1 MLGTRLASG
10 SLDSEIIIWDAVEEA
25 GLYRLSGHK
34 DKINGLQFLTK
45 PNAIQESF
53 LVSVSADRTIK
64 IWELESQHC
73 QERISNYKLS
83 IFFYFEKKICSML
96 IY

>member
-45 PNAIQESF
+45 PDALQESF

-64 IWELESQHC
+64 IWELETQHC
-73 QERISNYKLS
+73 QERILISN
-83 IFFYFEKKICSML
+83 FEI
-96 IY
+96 INF